1 MDATARNR
9 RTRRRIKKCN
19 SLLTISSPVPPD
31 GVFYLWYTSRLYH
44 HRNTPVQP
52 STSVISAYLGVILI
66 WSTTPL
72 GIKWSGEEGISFLFG
87 LTARMAIGCV
97 LAIVAVM
104 LLRIPMGL
112 SRKSVTAYCA
122 SALGIYVAMLC
133 AYWGVKYI
141 PSGWVAV
148 IWGTSS
154 VFTGILAQ
162 RYLGEPLGLNRILGL
177 LLSVG
182 GLATIFLRSQ
192 EAGEQAWLG
201 VLLVLGGVLGQ
212 SSTAVWLKWLDAK
225 EHGLMMTASGLLLS
239 LPFFALTW
247 WIFDGQWPQQIP
259 LRAGLSIVYLA
270 VFGSLLGFS
279 LYYFLINRIEA
290 SQVALITLV
299 TPVTSLLIGHWLNH
313 EPLSLTVYLGT
324 GLILAGLASFQW
336 GGRWLR

>member
-1 MDATARNR
+1 
-9 RTRRRIKKCN
+9 
-19 SLLTISSPVPPD
+19 
-31 GVFYLWYTSRLYH
+31 
-44 HRNTPVQP
+44 
-52 STSVISAYLGVILI
+52 
-66 WSTTPL
+66 
-72 GIKWSGEEGISFLFG
+72 
-87 LTARMAIGCV
+87 MAIGCV

-112 SRKSVTAYCA
+112 SRKSVTAYGA

-133 AYWGVKYI
+133 AYWGAKYI

-239 LPFFALTW
+239 LPFFTLTW

-290 SQVALITLV
+290 SRVALITLV